1 MSCSYSPEH
10 AGYRESQID
19 QLFEQTIDYLNG
31 QSYLAQLIDSYR
43 GSIMDAEATALLRFQ
58 LVLQG
63 IWQAGALEKDQFEHL
78 AGMIFTGQAEGWLI

>member
-10 AGYRESQID
+10 AGYRESQIN
-19 QLFEQTIDYLNG
+19 QLFEQAIDYLDGKN
-31 QSYLAQLIDSYR
+31 YLAQLIERHRVSV
-43 GSIMDAEATALLRFQ
+43 MDAEATALLRFQ